1 MYYSRRYGLQPADRI
16 IEPIFETGLS
26 KHHAIYLGMD
36 RFGVEWVSE
45 NFKFYGVRQIKA
57 SEFFSDGKN
66 YRVQPFK
73 GNDFERKSAV
83 NRALCK
89 LGTPYDLFSFNC
101 EHYASYVQTG
111 KEESIQVTNA
121 LGILFFTFLFGLALS
136 NQK

>member
-1 MYYSRRYGLQPADRI
+1 MYGLQPADRI

-45 NFKFYGVRQIKA
+45 NFKFYGVRQVKA
-57 SEFFSDGKN
+57 SKFFSAGKN
-66 YRVQPFK
+66 YRVQPFT
-73 GNDFERKSAV
+73 GNAFERKSAV
-83 NRALCK
+83 NRALGK
-89 LGTPYDLFSFNC
+89 LGTPYDLLSFNC
-101 EHYASYVQTG
+101 EHYASYVQSG